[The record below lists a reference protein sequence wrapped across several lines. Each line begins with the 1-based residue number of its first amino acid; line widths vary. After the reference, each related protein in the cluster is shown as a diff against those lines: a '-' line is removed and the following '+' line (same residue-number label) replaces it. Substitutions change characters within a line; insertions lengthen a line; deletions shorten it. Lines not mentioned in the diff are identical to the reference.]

1 MFIQEYIIL
10 ILNHIYKI
18 MQSITITFLTTM
30 VYRFSH
36 WVLQPF
42 SGYSYLS
49 YFYAMSAKS
58 SIFFFFFFTEA

>member
-18 MQSITITFLTTM
+18 MQSITITFVTTL

-36 WVLQPF
+36 
-42 SGYSYLS
+42 
-49 YFYAMSAKS
+49 
-58 SIFFFFFFTEA
+58 